1 VANLNQLMKCI
12 LKCHW
17 ILFLIFL
24 ISCNTGQKDEINNLK
39 EEVMGLHDEVMPYM
53 GELKSLKKEV
63 ETKSKNLFDEDS
75 VANQSKIGEL
85 NLLAKQLDSA
95 FEGMFVWMRQ
105 YKSPEEDMEM
115 EAAKVY
121 LLEQK
126 EKVEFVNNDIKI
138 ALASAKKEL
147 GKD

>member
-1 VANLNQLMKCI
+1 MKCI

-17 ILFLIFL
+17 MLFFIFL
-24 ISCNTGQKDEINNLK
+24 ISCNTGQKDEINHLK
-39 EEVMGLHDEVMPYM
+39 EEVIGLHDEVMPYM

-75 VANQSKIGEL
+75 VANQSKIEEL
-85 NLLAKQLDSA
+85 DLLAKQLDSA

-105 YKSPEEDMEM
+105 YKSPEADMEM

-126 EKVEFVNNDIKI
+126 EKVELVNKDIKSV
-138 ALASAKKEL
+138 LASAKKEL
-147 GKD
+147 GKH